1 MVQKAGKIF
10 LFTAFCLYSK
20 LKSIIIIH
28 VLRNYQ
34 IFKYFT
40 NIKILNIHKGFFRTP
55 KILPS
60 NKQRSNTDLSMLN
73 HLMKISLIEVV
84 IIKTFK
90 HYFRLVF
97 QVSLV

>member
-60 NKQRSNTDLSMLN
+60 NKQRSNTAESFDENITYRGCDYQNL
-73 HLMKISLIEVV
+73 
-84 IIKTFK
+84 
-90 HYFRLVF
+90 
-97 QVSLV
+97 